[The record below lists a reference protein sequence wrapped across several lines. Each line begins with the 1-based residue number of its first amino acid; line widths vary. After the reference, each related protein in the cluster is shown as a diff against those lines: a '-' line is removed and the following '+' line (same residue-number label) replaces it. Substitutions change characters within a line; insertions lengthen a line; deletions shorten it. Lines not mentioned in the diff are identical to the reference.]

1 VLSRLGPAPIPLAC
15 AVLVVL
21 IAAFGALVP
30 IGRPSRTLETAQALG
45 MVLGAGALAAWAV
58 AVGLS
63 AWNLSRQD
71 GTVLVPSMSPG
82 VFDFLFS
89 VPFLVLV
96 PVAGGG
102 IFALLRGRPSFATLS
117 CALFW
122 LGLCA
127 LREADRVTSV
137 DAQGVRTRAGYLWV
151 RRESAP
157 LGAVKGVEVLRDSY
171 RGAPSYVVKL
181 SMLVPGRYPRL
192 EAAERR
198 YRVEAEA
205 EAEAARWRSALGQL
219 GGGP

>member
-1 VLSRLGPAPIPLAC
+1 MPLVCAILVLGIT
-15 AVLVVL
+15 
-21 IAAFGALVP
+21 AFGALVP

-45 MVLGAGALAAWAV
+45 MALGAGALAAWAI

-71 GTVLVPSMSPG
+71 GQVLVPSMSPG

-102 IFALLRGRPSFATLS
+102 VFALLRGRPSFATLL

-122 LGLCA
+122 VGLCA
-127 LREADRVTSV
+127 LREADRVTSA
-137 DAQGVRTRAGYLWV
+137 DAEEVRTRVGYLWL

-157 LGAVKGVEVLRDSY
+157 LGAVAGVEVQRDSY

-181 SMLVPGRYPRL
+181 SMLVPGRYPLL

-198 YRVEAEA
+198 YRDLAEA
-205 EAEAARWRSALGQL
+205 EAEAARWRSALGQSAP
-219 GGGP
+219 GP

>member
-1 VLSRLGPAPIPLAC
+1 M
-15 AVLVVL
+15 

-30 IGRPSRTLETAQALG
+30 IGRPSRTLESAQALG

-71 GTVLVPSMSPG
+71 GQVLVPSMSPG

-89 VPFLVLV
+89 APFLVLV
-96 PVAGGG
+96 PVTGGG
-102 IFALLRGRPSFATLS
+102 LFALLRGRPTLATLL

-122 LGLCA
+122 VGLCA
-127 LREADRVTSV
+127 LRETDRVTSA
-137 DAQGVRTRAGYLWV
+137 DAQGVRIRVGYLWV

-171 RGAPSYVVKL
+171 RGAASYVVKL
-181 SMLVPGRYPRL
+181 SMLVPGRYPLL

-198 YRVEAEA
+198 YRDPAEA
-205 EAEAARWRSALGQL
+205 EAEAARWRAALGQL
-219 GGGP
+219 EGQP